1 MTVAFLL
8 PRLRS
13 IACAL
18 AGFLLLAGVAAYSSS
33 AQSPQLGSLSTVN
46 LCVRKAGPE
55 KGTVRFVQKR
65 LYCKAG
71 ELRVRVLG
79 DGSTQGALGLG
90 GSGTTPLA
98 AAKSSALDGYVRIE
112 ATSPPAAGTPESATT
127 TVTCPADRHVLGGGH
142 RVDAGTPAVANNP
155 AEVVVVESRATSDA
169 TWAVTAFADDTDE
182 VGPWSVSAYAICA

>member
-1 MTVAFLL
+1 MTAASLL

-13 IACAL
+13 IVCVVTAF
-18 AGFLLLAGVAAYSSS
+18 FLLAVAAAYGSS

-65 LYCKAG
+65 SYCKTG

-79 DGSTQGALGLG
+79 DGSTQEALGFG
-90 GSGTTPLA
+90 GSGTTPVA
-98 AAKSSALDGYVRIE
+98 ASKSSALGGYVRIE
-112 ATSPPAAGTPESATT
+112 ATSPVAAGAPESASV

-142 RVDAGTPAVANNP
+142 RVDAGNPAVGNNP
-155 AEVVVVESRATSDA
+155 AEVVVVESRAASDA
-169 TWAVTAFADDTDE
+169 TWSVTAFADDADE